1 MISSGKIGIIAG
13 NGQFPILVAR
23 SARKMGLKVIAVGFP
38 DETREELSQFVD
50 EMRWVKLGQLNKL
63 IKIFKKARVTDA
75 VMAGGVTKTKLFSK
89 IRPDWRAIRLLSKL
103 DANRDDAILRAV
115 AAELESEGIKIQPS
129 TLFLESILASPG
141 IMTRRK
147 PNKRERADIEYGWKL
162 SKEVGKLDIGQCL
175 VVKEK
180 AVLAVEGIDGTDAT
194 ILRGGKLGKG
204 GAIVI
209 KTSKPIQDLRF
220 DVPAVGPNTIQTMIE
235 AGASVLVLE
244 AGKTIMF
251 DREEMIR
258 LANKNKIS
266 IVAISEDVE
275 KETAKKETDKGKF
288 IQEGL
293 VDATTTLAS
302 EVATPEPDTS
312 STSAVAPG
320 EKIKV
325 AVIGVGYL
333 GKYHA
338 EKYSRIEDA
347 DLIGVIDIVA
357 ERAKTIAERL
367 NTAYFTD
374 YSEIMDEID
383 AVSIVV
389 PTSDHFKVARDF
401 IEAGKHVLLEKPM
414 TENLDEAKK
423 LESLAKEK
431 GVILQIGH
439 LERFNPAVQA
449 MLPLINSPMFI
460 EAHRL
465 ALYKERGTEVDV
477 ILDLMIHDID
487 IILHI
492 VKSPLKKIYA
502 SGVPVLTDLPD
513 IANVRLRFENG
524 CTANITASRIST
536 KSMRKI
542 RIFQPDSYLSVD
554 YAGPDVMLLRKVGAA
569 DESGFPEIDYE
580 KPEIDEY
587 DALEREIRSFVDAV
601 IHDREPIVSA
611 VDGRKALEVALAI
624 SDQIKDQ
631 WTKRNT

>member
-1 MISSGKIGIIAG
+1 MISSSKIGIIAG
-13 NGQFPILVAR
+13 NGQFPILVAQ
-23 SARKMGLKVIAVGFP
+23 SAREKGLEVIAVGFP
-38 DETREELSQFVD
+38 DETRKELSQFVD
-50 EMRWVKLGQLNKL
+50 EMHWVKLGQLNKL

-89 IRPDWRAIRLLSKL
+89 IRPDWRAIRLLSRL

-115 AAELESEGIKIQPS
+115 AAELESEGIKIHPS

-162 SKEVGKLDIGQCL
+162 AKEVGKLDIGQCL
-175 VVKEK
+175 IVKEK

-204 GAIVI
+204 GAVVI
-209 KTSKPIQDLRF
+209 KASKPIQDLRF
-220 DVPAVGPNTIQTMIE
+220 DVPAVGLNTIRTMIE

-266 IVAISEDVE
+266 IVAISDDGE
-275 KETAKKETDKGKF
+275 KRTAQEEYGKGEF
-288 IQEGL
+288 FQESL
-293 VDATTTLAS
+293 LDATTNIAS
-302 EVATPEPDTS
+302 ETPAGEPDTS
-312 STSAVAPG
+312 CQKT
-320 EKIKV
+320 KV

-338 EKYSRIEDA
+338 EKYARIETA
-347 DLIGVIDIVA
+347 DLVGVIDIVA
-357 ERAKTIAERL
+357 ERAENVARRL
-367 NTAYFTD
+367 NTDYFTN
-374 YSEIMDEID
+374 YHEIMDRVD

-389 PTSDHFKVARDF
+389 PTSDHFRVAHDF
-401 IEAGKHVLLEKPM
+401 LEAGKHVLLEKPM
-414 TENLDEAKK
+414 TRDLDEARK
-423 LESLAKEK
+423 LENLAKEK
-431 GVILQIGH
+431 GVVLQIGH

-492 VKSPLKKIYA
+492 VNSPLKEIHA

-587 DALEREIRSFVDAV
+587 DALESEIKSFIDAV
-601 IHDREPIVSA
+601 INGKEPVVSA
-611 VDGRKALEVALAI
+611 ADGRKALEVALAI
-624 SDQIKDQ
+624 SDQIKKQ

>member
-1 MISSGKIGIIAG
+1 MISSSKIGIIAG
-13 NGQFPILVAR
+13 NGQFPILAAQ
-23 SARKMGLKVIAVGFP
+23 SARKKGLEVIAVGFP
-38 DETREELSQFVD
+38 DETRKELSQFVD
-50 EMRWVKLGQLNKL
+50 EMHWVKLGQLNKL

-89 IRPDWRAIRLLSKL
+89 IRPDWRAIRLLSRL

-115 AAELESEGIKIQPS
+115 AAELESEGIKIHPS

-162 SKEVGKLDIGQCL
+162 AKEVGKLDIGQCL
-175 VVKEK
+175 IVKEK

-204 GAIVI
+204 GAVVI
-209 KTSKPIQDLRF
+209 KASKPIQDLRF
-220 DVPAVGPNTIQTMIE
+220 DVPAVGLNTIRTMIE

-266 IVAISEDVE
+266 IVAISDDGE
-275 KETAKKETDKGKF
+275 KRTAQEEYGKGEF
-288 IQEGL
+288 FQESL
-293 VDATTTLAS
+293 LDATTNIAS
-302 EVATPEPDTS
+302 ETPAGEPDTS
-312 STSAVAPG
+312 CQKT
-320 EKIKV
+320 KV

-338 EKYSRIEDA
+338 EKYAKIETA
-347 DLIGVIDIVA
+347 DLVGVIDIVA
-357 ERAKTIAERL
+357 ERAENVARRL
-367 NTAYFTD
+367 NTDYFTN
-374 YSEIMDEID
+374 YHEIMDRVD

-389 PTSDHFKVARDF
+389 PTSDHFRVAHDF
-401 IEAGKHVLLEKPM
+401 LEAGKHVLLEKPM
-414 TENLDEAKK
+414 TRDLDEARK
-423 LESLAKEK
+423 LEKLAKEK
-431 GVILQIGH
+431 GVVLQIGH

-492 VKSPLKKIYA
+492 VNSPLKEIHA

-587 DALEREIRSFVDAV
+587 DALESEIKSFIDAV
-601 IHDREPIVSA
+601 INGKEPVVSA
-611 VDGRKALEVALAI
+611 ADGRKALEVALAI
-624 SDQIKDQ
+624 SDQIKKQ

>member
-1 MISSGKIGIIAG
+1 MISTDKIGIIAG
-13 NGQFPILVAR
+13 NGQFPFLVAQ
-23 SARKMGLKVIAVGFP
+23 SARKKGLKVIAVGFP
-38 DETREELSQFVD
+38 DETRKDLSRVVD
-50 EMRWVKLGQLNKL
+50 EMHWVKLGQLNKL

-75 VMAGGVTKTKLFSK
+75 VMAGGVAKTKLFSR
-89 IRPDWRAIRLLSKL
+89 IRPDWRAIRLLSRL

-115 AAELESEGIKIQPS
+115 AAELESEGIKIHPS

-147 PNKRERADIEYGWKL
+147 PNRRERGDIEYGWKL
-162 SKEVGKLDIGQCL
+162 AKEIGKLDIGQCL

-180 AVLAVEGIDGTDAT
+180 AVLAVEGIDGTDST

-204 GAIVI
+204 GAVVI

-220 DVPAVGPNTIQTMIE
+220 DVPAVGINTIQTMIE

-258 LANKNKIS
+258 LANDNKIS
-266 IVAISEDVE
+266 IVAISGE
-275 KETAKKETDKGKF
+275 KDEKRARELTEEAELPVDDFTGSTSVPIIEPSARQPEAPSPRAETAGK
-288 IQEGL
+288 
-293 VDATTTLAS
+293 
-302 EVATPEPDTS
+302 
-312 STSAVAPG
+312 
-320 EKIKV
+320 KIKV
-325 AVIGVGYL
+325 AVVGVGYL
-333 GKYHA
+333 GRYHA
-338 EKYSRIEDA
+338 EKYARIETA
-347 DLIGVIDIVA
+347 KLVGVIDIVE
-357 ERAKTIAERL
+357 ERARSVAEKL
-367 NTAYFTD
+367 NTAYFTS
-374 YSEIMDEID
+374 YHEIMDEVD

-389 PTSDHFKVARDF
+389 PTPDHFQVAMDF
-401 IEAGKHVLLEKPM
+401 VEAGKHVLLEKPM
-414 TENLDEAKK
+414 TGTLHEARTLEN
-423 LESLAKEK
+423 LAKEK
-431 GVILQIGH
+431 KVILQVGH

-449 MLPLINSPMFI
+449 MLPLIHSPMFI

-492 VKSPLKKIYA
+492 VKSPLKEIHA

-513 IANVRLRFENG
+513 IANVRLRFDNG

-554 YAGPDVMLLRKVGAA
+554 YAGPEVMLLRKVGAA

-587 DALEREIRSFVDAV
+587 DALEREIRSFIDTV
-601 IHDREPIVSA
+601 INNRQPVVSA
-611 VDGRKALEVALAI
+611 ADGRKALEVALAI
-624 SDQIKDQ
+624 SEQIKKQ
-631 WTKRNT
+631 WTRKSI

>member
-1 MISSGKIGIIAG
+1 MISSSKIGIIAG
-13 NGQFPILVAR
+13 NGQFPILVAQ
-23 SARKMGLKVIAVGFP
+23 SAREKGLEVIAVGFP
-38 DETREELSQFVD
+38 DETRKELSQFVD
-50 EMRWVKLGQLNKL
+50 EMHWVKLGQLNKL

-89 IRPDWRAIRLLSKL
+89 IRPDWRAIRLLSRL

-115 AAELESEGIKIQPS
+115 AAELESEGIKIHPS

-162 SKEVGKLDIGQCL
+162 AKEVGKLDIGQCL
-175 VVKEK
+175 IVKEK

-204 GAIVI
+204 GAVVI
-209 KTSKPIQDLRF
+209 KASKPIQDLRF
-220 DVPAVGPNTIQTMIE
+220 DVPAVGLNTIRTMIE

-266 IVAISEDVE
+266 IVAISDDGE
-275 KETAKKETDKGKF
+275 KRTAQEEYGKGEF
-288 IQEGL
+288 FQESL
-293 VDATTTLAS
+293 LDATTNIAS
-302 EVATPEPDTS
+302 ETPAGEPDTS
-312 STSAVAPG
+312 CQKT
-320 EKIKV
+320 KV

-338 EKYSRIEDA
+338 EKYARIETA
-347 DLIGVIDIVA
+347 DLVGVIDIVA
-357 ERAKTIAERL
+357 ERAENVARRL
-367 NTAYFTD
+367 NTDYFTN
-374 YSEIMDEID
+374 YHEIMDRVD

-389 PTSDHFKVARDF
+389 PTSDHFRVAHDF
-401 IEAGKHVLLEKPM
+401 LEAGKHVLLEKPM
-414 TENLDEAKK
+414 TRDLDEARK
-423 LESLAKEK
+423 LENLAKEK
-431 GVILQIGH
+431 GVVLQIGH

-492 VKSPLKKIYA
+492 VNSPLKEIHA

-587 DALEREIRSFVDAV
+587 DALESEIKSFINAV
-601 IHDREPIVSA
+601 INGKEPVVSA
-611 VDGRKALEVALAI
+611 ADGRKALEVALAI
-624 SDQIKDQ
+624 SDQIKKQ

>member
-1 MISSGKIGIIAG
+1 MNLSGKIGIIAG
-13 NGQFPILVAR
+13 NGQFPILVAE
-23 SARKMGLKVIAVGFP
+23 SAREKGLKVVAVGFP
-38 DETREELSQFVD
+38 DETTSELAGFVD
-50 EMRWVKLGQLNKL
+50 EMHWVKLGQLNKL
-63 IKIFKKARVTDA
+63 IRIFKKAGVTDV
-75 VMAGGVTKTKLFSK
+75 VMAGGVAKTKLFSR
-89 IRPDWRAIRLLSKL
+89 IRPDWRAIRLLSRL

-115 AAELESEGIKIQPS
+115 AAELESEGIRVRPS

-141 IMTRRK
+141 VMTRRK

-162 SKEVGKLDIGQCL
+162 AKEVGKLDIGQCL
-175 VVKEK
+175 VLKEK

-204 GAIVI
+204 GAVVI

-220 DVPAVGPNTIQTMIE
+220 DMPAVGINTIKTMVE

-258 LANKNKIS
+258 LADKNKIA
-266 IVAISEDVE
+266 IVAISENKDE
-275 KETAKKETDKGKF
+275 KELREITGEEELYGEVLVGASSPLLAEPYTDYAKDVHQYTGSSGKR
-288 IQEGL
+288 
-293 VDATTTLAS
+293 
-302 EVATPEPDTS
+302 
-312 STSAVAPG
+312 
-320 EKIKV
+320 IKV

-338 EKYSRIEDA
+338 EKYARIGNAE
-347 DLIGVIDIVA
+347 LVGVIDIVP
-357 ERAKTIAERL
+357 ERARKVAERL
-367 NTAYFTD
+367 KTAYFTRYHD
-374 YSEIMDEID
+374 ILDKVD
-383 AVSIVV
+383 AVSVVV
-389 PTSDHFKVARDF
+389 PTPDHYRVARDF

-414 TENLDEAKK
+414 TKNLDEAKTLEK
-423 LESLAKEK
+423 LAAEK
-431 GVILQIGH
+431 GVVLQVGH

-449 MLPLINSPMFI
+449 MLPLIHSPMFI

-492 VKSPLKKIYA
+492 VKSPLKEIHA

-554 YAGPDVMLLRKVGAA
+554 YAGPEVMVLRKVGAA

-587 DALEREIRSFVDAV
+587 DALEREINSFLDSVTNNT
-601 IHDREPIVSA
+601 EPAVSA
-611 VDGRKALEVALAI
+611 TDGRRALEVALAI
-624 SDQIKDQ
+624 SDQIKKQ
-631 WTKRNT
+631 WTRKSI

>member
-1 MISSGKIGIIAG
+1 MISSSKIGIIAG
-13 NGQFPILVAR
+13 NGQFPILAAQ
-23 SARKMGLKVIAVGFP
+23 SARKKGLEVIAVGFP
-38 DETREELSQFVD
+38 DETRKELSQFVD
-50 EMRWVKLGQLNKL
+50 EMHWVKLGQLNKL

-89 IRPDWRAIRLLSKL
+89 IRPDWRAIRLLSRL

-115 AAELESEGIKIQPS
+115 AAELESEGIKIHPS

-162 SKEVGKLDIGQCL
+162 AKEVGKLDIGQCL
-175 VVKEK
+175 IVKEK

-204 GAIVI
+204 GAVVI
-209 KTSKPIQDLRF
+209 KASKPIQDLRF
-220 DVPAVGPNTIQTMIE
+220 DVPAVGLNTIRTMIE

-266 IVAISEDVE
+266 IVAISDDGE
-275 KETAKKETDKGKF
+275 KRTAQEEYGKGEF
-288 IQEGL
+288 LQESL
-293 VDATTTLAS
+293 LDATTNIAS
-302 EVATPEPDTS
+302 ETPAGEPDTS
-312 STSAVAPG
+312 CQKT
-320 EKIKV
+320 KV

-338 EKYSRIEDA
+338 EKYARIETA
-347 DLIGVIDIVA
+347 DLVGVIDIVA
-357 ERAKTIAERL
+357 ERAENVARRL
-367 NTAYFTD
+367 NTDYFTN
-374 YSEIMDEID
+374 YHEIMDRVD

-389 PTSDHFKVARDF
+389 PTSDHFRVAHDF
-401 IEAGKHVLLEKPM
+401 LEAGKHVLLEKPM
-414 TENLDEAKK
+414 TRDLDEARK
-423 LESLAKEK
+423 LEKLAKEK
-431 GVILQIGH
+431 GVVLQIGH

-492 VKSPLKKIYA
+492 VKSPLKEIYA

-611 VDGRKALEVALAI
+611 ADGRKALEVALAI

>member
-1 MISSGKIGIIAG
+1 MISSSKIGIIAG
-13 NGQFPILVAR
+13 NGQFPILAAQ
-23 SARKMGLKVIAVGFP
+23 SARKKGLEVIAVGFP
-38 DETREELSQFVD
+38 DETRKELSQFVD
-50 EMRWVKLGQLNKL
+50 EMHWVKLGQLNKL

-89 IRPDWRAIRLLSKL
+89 IRPDWRAIRLLSRL

-115 AAELESEGIKIQPS
+115 AAELESEGIKIHPS

-162 SKEVGKLDIGQCL
+162 AKEVGKLDIGQCL
-175 VVKEK
+175 IVKEK

-204 GAIVI
+204 GAVVI
-209 KTSKPIQDLRF
+209 KASKPIQDLRF
-220 DVPAVGPNTIQTMIE
+220 DVPAVGLNTIRTMIE

-266 IVAISEDVE
+266 IVAISDDGE
-275 KETAKKETDKGKF
+275 KRTAQEEYGKGEF
-288 IQEGL
+288 FQESL
-293 VDATTTLAS
+293 LDATTNIAS
-302 EVATPEPDTS
+302 ETPAGEPDTS
-312 STSAVAPG
+312 CQKT
-320 EKIKV
+320 KV

-338 EKYSRIEDA
+338 EKYARIETA
-347 DLIGVIDIVA
+347 DLVGVIDIVA
-357 ERAKTIAERL
+357 ERAENVARRL
-367 NTAYFTD
+367 NTDYFTN
-374 YSEIMDEID
+374 YHEIMDRVD

-389 PTSDHFKVARDF
+389 PTSDHFRVAHDF
-401 IEAGKHVLLEKPM
+401 LEAGKHVLLEKPM
-414 TENLDEAKK
+414 TRDLDEARK
-423 LESLAKEK
+423 LEKLAKEK
-431 GVILQIGH
+431 GVVLQIGH

-492 VKSPLKKIYA
+492 VNSPLKEIHA

-587 DALEREIRSFVDAV
+587 DALESEIKSFIDAV
-601 IHDREPIVSA
+601 INGKEPVVSA
-611 VDGRKALEVALAI
+611 ADGRKALEVALAI
-624 SDQIKDQ
+624 SDQIKKQ

>member
-1 MISSGKIGIIAG
+1 
-13 NGQFPILVAR
+13 L
-23 SARKMGLKVIAVGFP
+23 
-38 DETREELSQFVD
+38 
-50 EMRWVKLGQLNKL
+50 
-63 IKIFKKARVTDA
+63 
-75 VMAGGVTKTKLFSK
+75 
-89 IRPDWRAIRLLSKL
+89 
-103 DANRDDAILRAV
+103 
-115 AAELESEGIKIQPS
+115 
-129 TLFLESILASPG
+129 
-141 IMTRRK
+141 
-147 PNKRERADIEYGWKL
+147 
-162 SKEVGKLDIGQCL
+162 
-175 VVKEK
+175 
-180 AVLAVEGIDGTDAT
+180 
-194 ILRGGKLGKG
+194 
-204 GAIVI
+204 
-209 KTSKPIQDLRF
+209 
-220 DVPAVGPNTIQTMIE
+220 NTIQTMIE

-266 IVAISEDVE
+266 IVVISEDVE

-302 EVATPEPDTS
+302 EVTTPEPDTS

-338 EKYSRIEDA
+338 EKYSRIENA

-492 VKSPLKKIYA
+492 VKSPLKEIYA

-611 VDGRKALEVALAI
+611 ADGRKALEVALAI